1 MGNENLNE
9 FSLIS
14 QALDDGLD
22 LREYSQK
29 INGKLTKAEEDI
41 VQGFLDNSEKTVQLH
56 LKVKSCDSILE
67 RVESMLEGFQVTVN
81 LLRKCIT
88 LLTIERFLV
97 HLHTAFWPFD
107 RIILVIWVE
116 KFVICKI
123 KVHRWGS
130 NWTTVDLFENIYH
143 NLLMNFLSL
152 KKWSKL
158 GFKHF
163 TCVIA
168 K

>member
-67 RVESMLEGFQVTVN
+67 RVESMLEGFQVRVN
-81 LLRKCIT
+81 LLPKCST
-88 LLTIERFLV
+88 LLTITYCPEQLRSIFFGS
-97 HLHTAFWPFD
+97 AAYN
-107 RIILVIWVE
+107 ILTI
-116 KFVICKI
+116 
-123 KVHRWGS
+123 
-130 NWTTVDLFENIYH
+130 
-143 NLLMNFLSL
+143 
-152 KKWSKL
+152 
-158 GFKHF
+158 
-163 TCVIA
+163 
-168 K
+168 

>member
-1 MGNENLNE
+1 MNDFAPKITKIFNFSRMGNENLNE

-67 RVESMLEGFQVTVN
+67 RVESMLEGFQVTVKIGHFEVI
-81 LLRKCIT
+81 LGSSSKY
-88 LLTIERFLV
+88 
-97 HLHTAFWPFD
+97 FD
-107 RIILVIWVE
+107 NV
-116 KFVICKI
+116 K
-123 KVHRWGS
+123 G
-130 NWTTVDLFENIYH
+130 
-143 NLLMNFLSL
+143 
-152 KKWSKL
+152 
-158 GFKHF
+158 
-163 TCVIA
+163 
-168 K
+168 

>member
-67 RVESMLEGFQVTVN
+67 RVESMLEGFQVTVEFLRK
-81 LLRKCIT
+81 LLRNCPEQLQSTFFGSAAYNI
-88 LLTIERFLV
+88 LTI
-97 HLHTAFWPFD
+97 
-107 RIILVIWVE
+107 
-116 KFVICKI
+116 
-123 KVHRWGS
+123 
-130 NWTTVDLFENIYH
+130 
-143 NLLMNFLSL
+143 
-152 KKWSKL
+152 
-158 GFKHF
+158 
-163 TCVIA
+163 
-168 K
+168 

>member
-67 RVESMLEGFQVTVN
+67 RVESMLEGFQVTVEFLRK
-81 LLRKCIT
+81 LLRNCPEQLRSTFFGSAAYNI
-88 LLTIERFLV
+88 LTI
-97 HLHTAFWPFD
+97 
-107 RIILVIWVE
+107 
-116 KFVICKI
+116 
-123 KVHRWGS
+123 
-130 NWTTVDLFENIYH
+130 
-143 NLLMNFLSL
+143 
-152 KKWSKL
+152 
-158 GFKHF
+158 
-163 TCVIA
+163 
-168 K
+168 

>member
-67 RVESMLEGFQVTVN
+67 RVESMLEGFQVLVKN
-81 LLRKCIT
+81 VLRSSLMT
-88 LLTIERFLV
+88 
-97 HLHTAFWPFD
+97 HQFD
-107 RIILVIWVE
+107 RTWSYYDRYLVTI
-116 KFVICKI
+116 
-123 KVHRWGS
+123 G
-130 NWTTVDLFENIYH
+130 
-143 NLLMNFLSL
+143 NLE
-152 KKWSKL
+152 
-158 GFKHF
+158 
-163 TCVIA
+163 I
-168 K
+168 

>member
-1 MGNENLNE
+1 MFENEDYRLYKLQLTVALNVADFAPCHHFKMSTFRMGNENLNE

-67 RVESMLEGFQVTVN
+67 RVESMLEGFQVPVKN
-81 LLRKCIT
+81 
-88 LLTIERFLV
+88 V
-97 HLHTAFWPFD
+97 FWSP
-107 RIILVIWVE
+107 I
-116 KFVICKI
+116 
-123 KVHRWGS
+123 
-130 NWTTVDLFENIYH
+130 
-143 NLLMNFLSL
+143 
-152 KKWSKL
+152 
-158 GFKHF
+158 
-163 TCVIA
+163 
-168 K
+168 